1 MNTRTP
7 SNRARAPAPTR
18 AAALESRRVAGRLG
32 GSVIGIALW
41 GLRVGH
47 GRWALA
53 GGLNRPPF
61 GGCGVRLEGGR
72 GTYPPGGGAKAC
84 GAGELVKTFFH
95 RARSRTPSRYRRGQ
109 PAAYA
114 RRSASRRAPG
124 VRADVQML
132 R

>member
-1 MNTRTP
+1 MTMSRERRASIQRSPGPATTTFPITTPMNTRTP

-32 GSVIGIALW
+32 GAVIGIALW

-53 GGLNRPPF
+53 GGLNRPPR

-72 GTYPPGGGAKAC
+72 GTYPPGGGAKAS
-84 GAGELVKTFFH
+84 GSRELVT
-95 RARSRTPSRYRRGQ
+95 T
-109 PAAYA
+109 
-114 RRSASRRAPG
+114 
-124 VRADVQML
+124 L
-132 R
+132 

>member
-1 MNTRTP
+1 MQRSPGPATTTFPITTPMNTRTP

-53 GGLNRPPF
+53 GGLNRPPR
-61 GGCGVRLEGGR
+61 GGCGVRLEGVGGR
-72 GTYPPGGGAKAC
+72 T
-84 GAGELVKTFFH
+84 L
-95 RARSRTPSRYRRGQ
+95 
-109 PAAYA
+109 PAAA
-114 RRSASRRAPG
+114 RRLADRAS
-124 VRADVQML
+124 L
-132 R
+132 